1 MRSLIDEKGVE
12 AISGWYKQDERD
24 TSHTITIM
32 GDKFP
37 LLLNIK
43 NDSELATIKIILM
56 KNGIKF
62 IVDDINNISQ
72 N

>member
-1 MRSLIDEKGVE
+1 MTSLIDERGVK
-12 AISGWYKQDERD
+12 ALSGWYKQDERD
-24 TSHTITIM
+24 IVHTITIIP
-32 GDKFP
+32 DNFP

-43 NDSELATIKIILM
+43 NDSELATIKVILM